1 VKKKG
6 NIDVLFKI
14 SRLDVNRIVLAA
26 HSLSKVG
33 VMRKEEPYGN
43 HNRLSSTQVNAVGCH
58 CIPRRAGPQRE
69 LNRGRKRVR
78 KAQGGRVGLIE
89 KDVSEIQSPRLYLE
103 HFRVEAPSPVLTCT
117 RAPSRDASFFNLL
130 VKKNIFLLPTSCAQG
145 AVLKGQKKMYVSLFF
160 SLTGSDVLLLLLAML
175 ITWSAGDEAQVA
187 AR

>member
-1 VKKKG
+1 MKKKG

-130 VKKNIFLLPTSCAQG
+130 VKKNIFSMSCSRCCAERAKKNVCKPLLQSNRFGRASPAPCDAD
-145 AVLKGQKKMYVSLFF
+145 YVVS
-160 SLTGSDVLLLLLAML
+160 
-175 ITWSAGDEAQVA
+175 W
-187 AR
+187 R